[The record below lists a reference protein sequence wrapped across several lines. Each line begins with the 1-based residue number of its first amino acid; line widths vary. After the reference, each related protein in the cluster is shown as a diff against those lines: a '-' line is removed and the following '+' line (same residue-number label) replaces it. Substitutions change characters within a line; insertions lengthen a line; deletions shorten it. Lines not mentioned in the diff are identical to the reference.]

1 MSHVA
6 GQSVEVNASVTS
18 SDAGSVTNAGDP
30 GRNSE
35 HQARSAR
42 IVPGVRQGVAARVP
56 QHVPMDWKRHAS
68 AIAEARDQRVK
79 ALGRHRAAALA
90 PSKTEV
96 RDVARQFAPVET
108 PVGSVYVQE
117 KSGGTIY
124 VLEKL
129 ESVSRPSRSLAPGAP
144 AKIIVG
150 GGAAGNAAAETL
162 RREGYSGRITMLSA
176 DESAPCDRPNL
187 SKGFLSR
194 AASDE
199 TSPLRSG
206 ILSYRGRSRH
216 VTDCKWQVDIRG
228 EVPRN

>member
-1 MSHVA
+1 VA
-6 GQSVEVNASVTS
+6 S
-18 SDAGSVTNAGDP
+18 
-30 GRNSE
+30 
-35 HQARSAR
+35 
-42 IVPGVRQGVAARVP
+42 
-56 QHVPMDWKRHAS
+56 
-68 AIAEARDQRVK
+68 
-79 ALGRHRAAALA
+79 
-90 PSKTEV
+90 
-96 RDVARQFAPVET
+96 QFAPVET

-124 VLEKL
+124 VREKL

-144 AKIIVG
+144 AKIVIVG
-150 GGAAGNAAAETL
+150 GGAVGNAAAEMH

-206 ILSYRGRSRH
+206 ILQRPRNRSTFGRARNNNRSVERRFSGCAGGRSAA
-216 VTDCKWQVDIRG
+216 
-228 EVPRN
+228 ERNYR